1 MNDRV
6 VYQMIQTWAGGESYV
21 VWLIQHVRTR
31 ILLLLYTADSINK
44 VVLKKREKVEHERE
58 RLVGNDYFH
67 S

>member
-21 VWLIQHVRTR
+21 VWLIQHGHES
-31 ILLLLYTADSINK
+31 LLLLYTADSINK